1 MDCGGAM
8 QLSGKLVRR
17 QLERMKPTLDATSL
31 DEARKGQDLIGG
43 ILAKTVRKEI
53 KTKQVSLP
61 NAKAVFITPIDKIR
75 QGVIFYLHGG
85 GYTCGDIEY
94 AKGFGSILAV
104 ECGISVFCIEYSL
117 APEKP
122 FPAALNDAVN
132 GYRYLL
138 SHGYLPSHIAL
149 CGESAGGG
157 LCYCLVQ
164 KLSALNMPLPAC
176 IAAISP
182 WTDLTQSGK
191 THETN
196 RENDPSLTTS
206 KLDFYASCYADDP
219 RDPLVSPLFADLK
232 GMPPSL
238 IFVGGDEILL
248 DDSLRLHKKL
258 LAASCRSEIVI
269 ADKMWHAYML
279 YCIKERAG
287 DFDRLNAFLNK
298 YLTGERKLRWM
309 RLDNAAKIFPAAKR
323 RKWNN
328 FFRLSAELTENVNT
342 AVLKKAL
349 DITVRRFPSIAV
361 RLCRGLFWYYLEE
374 LSEPPEI
381 SQEQSWPL
389 AHEAFEKINECAL
402 RVIVYKK
409 RIAVEFYHA
418 ITDGT
423 GGLVFLKT
431 LLAEYLE
438 QKYAVTVPNEKGV
451 LDRLEIPPEE
461 EFEDSFFK
469 YHGIVS
475 ESRRNS
481 AAYKE
486 RCTYEK
492 DDFRHITTFMLKAG
506 QALAEAKK
514 YNVSL
519 TVFLTSCMLLALQRL
534 QNEQISEKRKQK
546 PVRVI
551 VPVNLRNL
559 FPSRTLRNFAHVV
572 MPEID
577 PRRGDYSVEEII
589 NSVYHQLGEQI
600 TAKSMSAKFTP
611 NVNAEKGWA
620 VRAMPLFAKNLVMK
634 AVYNTVGEKTSCLNL
649 SNLGVVDIPEIMKK
663 YITRFDFI
671 LSVQA
676 TRPRNC
682 GLLTYNGIIYMNFIR
697 NTVEPALESRFYEVL
712 REHGIHVKV
721 ESNQRRD

>member
-1 MDCGGAM
+1 M
-8 QLSGKLVRR
+8 QLSEKLVRR
-17 QLERMKPTLDATSL
+17 QLERMKPILNATSL
-31 DEARKGQDLIGG
+31 SDARKGQDLLGG
-43 ILAKTVRKEI
+43 ILSKTVRKEI
-53 KTKQVSLP
+53 NIKSVSLP
-61 NAKAVFITPIDKIR
+61 NAKAVMITPHDKIR

-104 ECGISVFCIEYSL
+104 ECGINVFCIEYAL
-117 APEKP
+117 APENP

-157 LCYCLVQ
+157 LCFSLVK
-164 KLSALNMPLPAC
+164 KLASMNLPKPAC

-182 WTDLTQSGK
+182 WTDLTQSGS
-191 THETN
+191 THILN
-196 RENDPSLTTS
+196 KENDPSLTTFL
-206 KLDFYASCYADDP
+206 LDFYASCYADDP
-219 RDPLVSPLFADLK
+219 RDPLASPLFADLK

-248 DDSLRLHKKL
+248 DDSVRLHKKL
-258 LAASCRSEIVI
+258 LESSCKSEIVI
-269 ADKMWHAYML
+269 ADRMWHAYML

-287 DFDRLNAFLNK
+287 DFDRLNSFLNR

-309 RLDNAAKIFPAAKR
+309 KLDNAAKIFPAAKR

-328 FFRLSAELTENVNT
+328 FFRLSAELTENVNIP
-342 AVLKKAL
+342 VLKKAL

-361 RLCRGLFWYYLEE
+361 RLCKGLFWYYLEE

-438 QKYAVTVPNEKGV
+438 QKYVITVPNEKGV
-451 LDRLEIPPEE
+451 LDRLEIPSEE

-469 YHGIVS
+469 NHGIVS

-486 RCTYEK
+486 RCTHEK
-492 DDFRHITTFMLKAG
+492 DDFRHITTFMLKAE
-506 QALAEAKK
+506 QALAESKK
-514 YNVSL
+514 YKVSL
-519 TVFLTSCMLLALQRL
+519 TVFLTSCMMLALQRL
-534 QNEQISEKRKQK
+534 QNEQIKEKRKQK
-546 PVRVI
+546 PIRVI
-551 VPVNLRNL
+551 VPVNLRKL

-577 PRRGDYSVEEII
+577 PRRGDYSFEEIV

-600 TAKSMSAKFTP
+600 TPKNMSAKFTP

-634 AVYNTVGEKTSCLNL
+634 AVYNSVGEKTSCLNL

-676 TRPRNC
+676 TKPRNC
-682 GLLTYNGIIYMNFIR
+682 GVLTYNGTIYMNFIR